1 MTDDVPNSGVN
12 ESPYQG
18 LNNSPDAVAVEKPG
32 KVDDKSK
39 KYLRFQKFNK
49 RTYEE
54 VNDVLKSRTHLTAR
68 EWTIARLCSDFKDA
82 EGHSQMTWIGEHLP
96 ELVPFMDQPY
106 ERQDVASAQAAFKR
120 KVARSGTTLFYAYY
134 SGLIT
139 MDEMLAII
147 QQIIKNIGEL
157 KKIEGSEPGDINTDV
172 QVMMAET
179 LRRIT
184 EKLNE
189 VSEPDLP
196 E

>member
-1 MTDDVPNSGVN
+1 MT
-12 ESPYQG
+12 E
-18 LNNSPDAVAVEKPG
+18 DASSER
-32 KVDDKSK
+32 SK
-39 KYLRFQKFNK
+39 KYAHFQKFNK

-54 VNDVLKSRTHLTAR
+54 VNDALKARTHLTAR
-68 EWTIARLCSDFKDA
+68 EWAIARLCADFKDRD
-82 EGHSQMTWIGEHLP
+82 GRSQMTWIGEHLP
-96 ELVPFMDQPY
+96 ELVPFMEEPY
-106 ERQDVASAQAAFKR
+106 QRQDVSSAAAAFKR

-147 QQIIKNIGEL
+147 QQIIKNIEEL
-157 KKIEGSEPGDINTDV
+157 KKIEGSEPGDVNTDV

-189 VSEPDLP
+189 VSEPGP

>member
-1 MTDDVPNSGVN
+1 MTDGKTGDVPDTGADQSQDTGAT
-12 ESPYQG
+12 
-18 LNNSPDAVAVEKPG
+18 NSPDKA
-32 KVDDKSK
+32 DDRSQ
-39 KYLRFQKFNK
+39 KYARFQKFNK

-54 VNDVLKSRTHLTAR
+54 VNDVLKARTHLTAR

-82 EGHSQMTWIGEHLP
+82 EGRSQMTWIGEHLP
-96 ELVPFMDQPY
+96 ELVPFMEDTYQ
-106 ERQDVASAQAAFKR
+106 RQDVASAQAAFKR
-120 KVARSGTTLFYAYY
+120 KVTRSGTTLFYAYY

-157 KKIEGSEPGDINTDV
+157 KKIEGSEPGDVNTDV

-189 VSEPDLP
+189 VTGP